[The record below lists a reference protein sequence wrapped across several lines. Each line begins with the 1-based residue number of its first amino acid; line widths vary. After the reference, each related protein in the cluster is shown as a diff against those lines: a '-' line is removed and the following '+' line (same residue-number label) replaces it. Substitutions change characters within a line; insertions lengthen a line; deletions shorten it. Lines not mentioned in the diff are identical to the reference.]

1 MPVEP
6 ADGDNLDT
14 ETTCLRQRF
23 PLRLGKIQR
32 PALPAETLPRERLL
46 NWLGSKSEKRV
57 VYVIAEAGFGKTTL
71 VADYLRRSRLR
82 TFWYR
87 LDEEDTDGLAFLRYF
102 VAACR
107 SVDPGAFNR
116 SNALLSDDSLES
128 VDQATVLETVT
139 SDLGALGSTPSV
151 LVLDDFYAAA
161 SGEAVCEVLEH
172 LIEALPAGVQTIVI
186 SRRRPDLAVAALR
199 AHGQLA
205 ELEREELRF
214 EELETGRLFRDF
226 YHQPLDAGV
235 LHDLQERTDGW
246 VASLQLVR
254 TAVEGR
260 SPRQVRN
267 FVNSLSGAEGNLYD
281 YLAEEVVGELDPALR
296 DFLVRSAILEDLE
309 PEMASIAASVS
320 TKQAR
325 HLLLD
330 AERFGLASRGADER
344 STWRSHPLVREFLLS
359 HLEAEIGGDGI
370 AEMHRRLAAVSE
382 SVSWRL
388 AARHW
393 AAAGDSADVR
403 RVVAAATPTI
413 VGTGDLAVAHQF
425 MTTFPDPEPNPWFD
439 IIHVRQMEA
448 IGNYSEAHAG
458 ARRLANLISGAQP
471 SDPQLAS
478 SIALAVLHIAFVME
492 DERLRSLA
500 LASLVNSEDREQAS
514 IAEATRALY
523 ESTEDG
529 SLNRLRDLLIEAAEM
544 NCQRGHRH
552 YEGVSLLNLVT
563 VELQRD
569 DPEEAV
575 RVGTEAIRILE
586 ECQHGPEISGARSN
600 TAMGLARLGQW
611 AEAQAL
617 TERAIEP
624 NPYVFPGLYGDA
636 AEIEARYGDP
646 RRARWLLEQGF
657 QEDERAVG
665 DTECR
670 CAAARLALIEGLPDR
685 AHDLLGQVLSNSVA
699 PGLTSY
705 LLSFGVQIAASVDPG
720 DKLLPGEIDKAMEFA
735 RRQQAWLSWKNAALT
750 KALIGPAASLS
761 EHLRTGGL
769 ADAALLS
776 MQAELVVRRI
786 GDLDE
791 GALGLVRSEAA
802 LRPVR
807 WQWVL
812 RRALDAGAYNQCQLR
827 RMCELLE
834 VVGDADDLPRLR
846 AVRKKKAMKIA
857 DAGRALAHRLAPRVY
872 VEDLGKVEIRV
883 GSKTIP
889 GTEVRKK
896 VLSLLCFLLS
906 RPRFTATREQVL
918 EALWPE
924 MDPDAGAN
932 SLNQSAYFLRHVF
945 EPATDDD
952 DSAGYLR
959 SRADLIWLDNE
970 LVGCRSQD
978 CAGIIAA
985 IRRDSDPELVTRL
998 AETYSGPYAV
1008 DFIYDEWA
1016 TSFREMLHAS
1026 YLDRIERSIV
1036 GDTRAGQ
1043 FERALNLAQLAMQ
1056 ADPDADQIELCLL
1069 RLYRQMG
1076 AQAAAAE
1083 QYTHYATVMREQ
1095 MGIEPPP
1102 LESI

>member
-1 MPVEP
+1 VPAEP
-6 ADGDNLDT
+6 AGGDNLDA
-14 ETTCLRQRF
+14 ETRCSRQRF
-23 PLRLGKIQR
+23 PLRFGKIQR

-46 NWLGSKSEKRV
+46 NWLSSKADKRV

-87 LDEEDTDGLAFLRYF
+87 LDEEDTDGLAFLRYL

-107 SVDPGAFNR
+107 AVDPSVFTR

-128 VDQATVLETVT
+128 VGRTTVLETVI
-139 SDLGALGSTPSV
+139 SDVGSLGGTPSV

-161 SGEAVCEVLEH
+161 SGEAVCEVLER
-172 LIEALPAGVQTIVI
+172 LIEALPAGVQTIVV

-226 YHQPLDAGV
+226 YHQPLDPDV

-260 SPRQVRN
+260 SPRQIRN

-281 YLAEEVVGELDPALR
+281 YLAEEVVGELDPTLR
-296 DFLVRSAILEDLE
+296 DFLVRTAILEDLE
-309 PEMASIAASVS
+309 PETASIAASVT

-325 HLLLD
+325 SLLLD
-330 AERFGLASRGADER
+330 AERFGLAARGAGAR
-344 STWRSHPLVREFLLS
+344 NTWRSHPLVREFLLS
-359 HLEAEIGGDGI
+359 HLEAEIGDDGI
-370 AEMHRRLAAVSE
+370 AEMHRRLAAASE

-413 VGTGDLAVAHQF
+413 VGTGDLAVAYQF
-425 MTTFPDPEPNPWFD
+425 MTTFPDPDPNPWFD
-439 IIHVRQMEA
+439 IVHVRQMEA
-448 IGNYSEAHAG
+448 MGNYSEAHAG
-458 ARRLANLISGAQP
+458 ARRLADLIANDQP
-471 SDPQLAS
+471 LDAKLAS
-478 SIALAVLHIAFVME
+478 SVALAVLHIGFVLE
-492 DERLRSLA
+492 DENLRSLA
-500 LASLVNSEDREQAS
+500 LASLVNSEDREQAA

-523 ESTEDG
+523 ESTEEG
-529 SLNRLRDLLIEAAEM
+529 SLTRLRALLLDAAQI
-544 NCQRGHRH
+544 NRQQGHGR
-552 YEGVSLLNLVT
+552 YEGISLLNLVN
-563 VELQRD
+563 VELQSD

-575 RVGTEAIRILE
+575 RVGMEAIRILE
-586 ECQHGPEISGARSN
+586 ACRHGPEVSGACIN
-600 TAMGLARLGQW
+600 TAMGLARLGRW

-617 TERAIEP
+617 TEVAVEP
-624 NPYVFPGLYGDA
+624 NQHVFPGLYGDA

-646 RRARWLLEQGF
+646 KRARWLLEQGF
-657 QEDERAVG
+657 QETKRAMG

-670 CAAARLALIEGLPDR
+670 CAAARIALIEGLPNR
-685 AHDLLGQVLSNSVA
+685 ADELLGRVLSNSVV
-699 PGLTSY
+699 PGLRSY
-705 LLSFGVQIAASVDPG
+705 LLSFGVQIAASVDPA
-720 DKLLPGEIDKAMEFA
+720 DQLLPGEIDKAMEFA
-735 RRQQAWLSWKNAALT
+735 RRQQAWLPWKNATLT
-750 KALIGPAASLS
+750 KALIGPATSLS
-761 EHLRTGGL
+761 EHLRTGGA

-791 GALGLVRSEAA
+791 GALDLVRREAA
-802 LRPVR
+802 LRPMR
-807 WQWVL
+807 WRWVL
-812 RRALDAGAYNQCQLR
+812 RRALDAGISNQCQLR

-834 VVGDADDLPRLR
+834 IVGDADDLPRLR
-846 AVRKKKAMKIA
+846 AVRKKKAMKMA
-857 DAGRALAHRLAPRVY
+857 NAGRALAHRLAPRVY

-906 RPRFTATREQVL
+906 RPKFTATREQVL

-932 SLNQSAYFLRHVF
+932 SLNQSAYFLRRIF

-1016 TSFREMLHAS
+1016 TSFRETLHAS
-1026 YLDRIERSIV
+1026 YLDRIERSII